1 MLQALLGSP
10 LCSNNKLDDGMDFAL
25 LINIGDSGIAPYLDN
40 ATPAVWYLPWHN
52 IVLDPT

>member
-25 LINIGDSGIAPYLDN
+25 LINTGDSGIAPYLDN
-40 ATPAVWYLPWHN
+40 ATPAVCYLPWHN